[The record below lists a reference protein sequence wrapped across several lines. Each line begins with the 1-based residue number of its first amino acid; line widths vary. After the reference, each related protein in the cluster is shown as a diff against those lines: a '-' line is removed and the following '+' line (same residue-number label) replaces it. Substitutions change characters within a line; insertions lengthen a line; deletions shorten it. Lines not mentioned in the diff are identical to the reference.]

1 MVNVISKMFA
11 KVRVDAK
18 TAEKIKGDC
27 NQFYIE
33 VISSLC
39 FGGRE
44 APEPELVNTL
54 LDMVLH
60 GTGTS
65 KLLLYKQP
73 DSAPTIRSFL
83 LQLLLDKG

>member
-1 MVNVISKMFA
+1 MISNMST
-11 KVRVDAK
+11 KVKVDVA
-18 TAEKIKGDC
+18 TLEKIQTDC

-44 APEPELVNTL
+44 IPEPKLVKTL

-60 GTGTS
+60 GTRTS

-73 DSAPTIRSFL
+73 DTAPTIRSFL
-83 LQLLLDKG
+83 LKLLLDKG